1 MFPSMSARSATS
13 PATDEELFQRWAL
26 GEAAAGRELF
36 ARHFDPLLR
45 FFRRQL
51 GDDVDDLVQQTF
63 MGCIEARARYTAIA
77 NFRAFL
83 FAIARNQL
91 YKHLRRRSGQP
102 AQVISVS
109 SVVALLPSPSRLL
122 SEGEETAALVDALV
136 QLPLEQQLT
145 LYFYYV
151 ADLTAPQTAA
161 ALGGLSIPAVRNR
174 LRRGLDALRRLLGA
188 SPGHSAAAL
197 SHSSATLA
205 RWEAN
210 LPLLA
215 PGESEPDS
223 DEARLPDESD

>member
-1 MFPSMSARSATS
+1 MPPRAASLTD
-13 PATDEELFQRWAL
+13 TDEALFKRWAL
-26 GEAAAGRELF
+26 GEAAAGQALF
-36 ARHFDPLLR
+36 SRHFDPLLR

-51 GDDVDDLVQQTF
+51 GDDVQDLVQQTF
-63 MGCIEARARYTAIA
+63 MGCIEARARYTTIA

-109 SVVALLPSPSRLL
+109 SVVALLPTPSRLL

-136 QLPLEQQLT
+136 QLPLEQQLA

-151 ADLTAPQTAA
+151 VDMTAPQTAA
-161 ALGGLSIPAVRNR
+161 ALGGLSIPAVRSR
-174 LRRGLDALRRLLGA
+174 LRRGLETLRRLLVPA
-188 SPGHSAAAL
+188 LGHSAASL

-210 LPLLA
+210 LPRLA
-215 PGESEPDS
+215 SGEAEPATD
-223 DEARLPDESD
+223 DVRLPDE